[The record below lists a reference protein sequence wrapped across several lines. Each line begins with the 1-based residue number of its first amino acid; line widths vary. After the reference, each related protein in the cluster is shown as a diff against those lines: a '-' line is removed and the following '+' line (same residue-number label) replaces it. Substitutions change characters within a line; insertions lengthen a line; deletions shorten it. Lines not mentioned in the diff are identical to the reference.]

1 MKNRFTGR
9 LGRLFLN
16 VVTLE
21 SRSPGSVVT
30 KQESGRDPGLRHSR
44 MTSFYNGQKP
54 SICFGGFTLI
64 ELLVVVLIIGILSA
78 IALPQYQKAVMKS
91 KMVQGFVTLRAID
104 TAQEEYFLA
113 NGVYSDDLDDLS
125 ISVDKTMLS
134 CKNGETGR
142 FCQVWVAEGLA
153 MELVLTRIKQS
164 DLLRCLAANSRA
176 EQICAS
182 FGGTKF
188 REQAGISY
196 YTIPYKY

>member
-1 MKNRFTGR
+1 MKNFSTGR
-9 LGRLFLN
+9 LSGLFN
-16 VVTLE
+16 VVI
-21 SRSPGSVVT
+21 PGVAACNARGSQPLKNT
-30 KQESGRDPGLRHSR
+30 TRFPNPAGRYSFGNDVARGYLR
-44 MTSFYNGQKP
+44 
-54 SICFGGFTLI
+54 GFTLI

-78 IALPQYQKAVMKS
+78 VALPQYQKAVMKS
-91 KMVQGFVTLRAID
+91 KMTQGFVTLRAID

-113 NGVYSDDLDDLS
+113 NGVYSDDLDNLS

-196 YTIPYKY
+196 YAIPYKY